1 MVNHGKSTISMA
13 IFNSYVSH
21 YQGVYILDMSQ
32 KNGSL
37 NLAVRH
43 HCPGLDLFGF
53 VSLCRAANMVYT
65 K

>member
-1 MVNHGKSTISMA
+1 MA